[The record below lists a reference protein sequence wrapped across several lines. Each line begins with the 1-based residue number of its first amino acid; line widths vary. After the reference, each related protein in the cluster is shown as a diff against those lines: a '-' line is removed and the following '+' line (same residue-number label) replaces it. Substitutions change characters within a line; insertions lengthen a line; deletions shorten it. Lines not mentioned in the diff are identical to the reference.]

1 MEREPSCELMV
12 FWRVTVGWN
21 EDPPE
26 ELEVRE
32 GLLWSIETAM
42 LATAQTAQGV
52 EDATRRTCDYDDTS
66 SMEKQLLGCGV
77 GVAERLRLCTATCR
91 RIARTRARRVAQGAE
106 SSVAVRNSGL

>member
-52 EDATRRTCDYDDTS
+52 EDATRRTCDYDDTNDN
-66 SMEKQLLGCGV
+66 QV
-77 GVAERLRLCTATCR
+77 GRYHGQYRYNLP
-91 RIARTRARRVAQGAE
+91 IASILQSIDR
-106 SSVAVRNSGL
+106 